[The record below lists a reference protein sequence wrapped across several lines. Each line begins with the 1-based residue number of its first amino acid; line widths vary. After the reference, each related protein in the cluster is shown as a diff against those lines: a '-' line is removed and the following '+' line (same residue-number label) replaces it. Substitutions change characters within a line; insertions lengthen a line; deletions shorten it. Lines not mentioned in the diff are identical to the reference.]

1 VRRYTRG
8 KRVPEGIH
16 EVNMTPLIDV
26 SLVLVVILMITTP
39 MAFQSGILVRNAAA
53 GGQAS
58 AEKVRTE
65 RIEITVVS
73 ADNVMV
79 NRSLVPRRL
88 LSDILKPLL
97 AASATKTVA
106 IRCNDDVPH
115 GTFVSVLDEAKQCG
129 ASQIAV
135 IGG

>member
-1 VRRYTRG
+1 MRRYTRG
-8 KRVPEGIH
+8 KRVPDGIH
-16 EVNMTPLIDV
+16 DVNMTPLIDV

-39 MAFQSGILVRNAAA
+39 MAFQSGIQVRNAATS
-53 GGQAS
+53 GRAS

-73 ADNVMV
+73 ADQIIV
-79 NRSLVPRRL
+79 NQSPVPRAL
-88 LSDILKPLL
+88 LTPLLKPLL
-97 AASATKTVA
+97 DASATKA
-106 IRCNDDVPH
+106 IVVRCNDDVPH
-115 GTFVSVLDEAKQCG
+115 GTFVSVLDEAKSCG

>member
-1 VRRYTRG
+1 MRRYTRG

-53 GGQAS
+53 GGKS
-58 AEKVRTE
+58 AQKMRTE

-115 GTFVSVLDEAKQCG
+115 GTFVSVLDEAKHCG
-129 ASQIAV
+129 ADQIAV

>member
-1 VRRYTRG
+1 MRAPFASSPHTGARPAIRRAPR
-8 KRVPEGIH
+8 KE
-16 EVNMTPLIDV
+16 L
-26 SLVLVVILMITTP
+26 SC
-39 MAFQSGILVRNAAA
+39 
-53 GGQAS
+53 

-79 NRSLVPRRL
+79 NSSLVPRRL

-97 AASATKTVA
+97 AASATKMVA
-106 IRCNDDVPH
+106 VRCNDDVPH
-115 GTFVSVLDEAKQCG
+115 GTFVSVLDEAKHCG

>member
-1 VRRYTRG
+1 MRNA
-8 KRVPEGIH
+8 KRAARAEGIH

-39 MAFQSGILVRNAAA
+39 MAFQSGILVRNAATS
-53 GGQAS
+53 GQAS

-73 ADNVMV
+73 PDSVIV
-79 NRSLVPRRL
+79 NRTPIPRSG
-88 LSDILKPLL
+88 LSSVLRPLL
-97 AASATKTVA
+97 AASATKTVVV
-106 IRCNDDVPH
+106 RCNDNVPH
-115 GTFVSVLDEAKQCG
+115 GTFVSVLDEAKHCG
-129 ASQIAV
+129 ASQVAV